1 VNGAHAKAPA
11 SKRRKANNGLST
23 SFQDTLEAIRGTFSD
38 TGRSNTGH
46 LDIGTAGRTMAGIL
60 KQEEMLNRRVTEF
73 EAEKAAWREDI
84 TSRKEE
90 IAAMRE
96 EVRQSKAEHREDIAS
111 FKQEVALFKQEV
123 ALFKQEVA
131 DFNYQRNQYLTRRE
145 EAVCHIVITDPKEVQ
160 LT

>member
-1 VNGAHAKAPA
+1 
-11 SKRRKANNGLST
+11 
-23 SFQDTLEAIRGTFSD
+23 
-38 TGRSNTGH
+38 
-46 LDIGTAGRTMAGIL
+46 MAGIL
-60 KQEEMLNRRVTEF
+60 KQEEMLNRRVAEF

-123 ALFKQEVA
+123 A

-145 EAVCHIVITDPKEVQ
+145 EAGCRIVITDTKEVR

>member
-1 VNGAHAKAPA
+1 
-11 SKRRKANNGLST
+11 
-23 SFQDTLEAIRGTFSD
+23 
-38 TGRSNTGH
+38 
-46 LDIGTAGRTMAGIL
+46 MAGIL
-60 KQEEMLNRRVTEF
+60 KQEEMLNRRVAEF

-111 FKQEVALFKQEV
+111 FKQEVA
-123 ALFKQEVA
+123 

-145 EAVCHIVITDPKEVQ
+145 EAGCRIVITDTKEVQ